1 MGYDPQKTTWYNPNI
16 EYIFNTE
23 IIEYD
28 IRDAGFSIIKEF
40 KLLPD
45 EKIRELERLPKGF
58 ERHVAVG
65 KLQRDD
71 KDFSKA
77 LTSKFAEARR
87 ALITTNNLTDAD
99 IISVKKDAIFVIGTV
114 NRTKF
119 GVVEFAMKNTYSSYI
134 RFPDVNNLEIYYHDN
149 DFDIKGMS
157 DDSVNKHRLWMLEFL
172 RKVIPMIENKDI
184 RIKRCMMNF
193 LDEYKSLSLDDEYYL
208 EFNNLSAKTNP
219 MFNYQKIIIP
229 LMQIIARELVS

>member
-1 MGYDPQKTTWYNPNI
+1 MGYTPDKSLYYNPNI
-16 EYIFNTE
+16 EYLFNNE

-58 ERHVAVG
+58 ERHVAIG

-71 KDFSKA
+71 KVLSKA
-77 LTSKFAEARR
+77 LSNKFAEARM
-87 ALITTNNLTDAD
+87 AFITTNNLNDSD
-99 IISVKKDAIFVIGTV
+99 ILSVKKDAIFVIGTV
-114 NRTKF
+114 QRTKF
-119 GVVEFAMKNTYSSYI
+119 GVIEFMMKNSYSSYI
-134 RFPDVNNLEIYYHDN
+134 RFSDVNNLEIYYHDN
-149 DFDIKGMS
+149 EFDIKGMS

-172 RKVIPMIENKDI
+172 RKIIPMIENKDI
-184 RIKRCMMNF
+184 RIKRFMIKF
-193 LDEYKSLSLDDEYYL
+193 LNEYKTLSLDDEYYL
-208 EFNNLSAKTNP
+208 EFNNLSSKINP
-219 MFNYQKIIIP
+219 IFNYQKIIIP